1 MKKQTDLISRNLT
14 ALRQYHQYSQEEV
27 AEKVGVTRQ
36 SVAKWESGETVPDIL
51 NCDALAELYDVSVDA
66 LIHHDQE
73 ESHMPIPP
81 KGKHLFGTVKVGDR
95 GQVVLP
101 KRARDLFHIQSGD
114 LLVVLGDEHPG
125 TAGIALIPGDTILHN
140 ISFLQDML
148 DNEKKAHE

>member
-101 KRARDLFHIQSGD
+101 KRARDLFHIQSGTFTLSRSSPPLP
-114 LLVVLGDEHPG
+114 LLPG
-125 TAGIALIPGDTILHN
+125 SFTRTGTRNDTRI
-140 ISFLQDML
+140 ISGSFL
-148 DNEKKAHE
+148 